1 MGIRK
6 ILSPFVPVI
15 LAGVGLLPF
24 MGLRSPVD
32 AWPTGTT
39 HYFLEFAGVSIIW
52 LVFEVVFVMRRDT
65 NINDLALDCLLQTC
79 VAIAF
84 AAVGG
89 YLAAGGNFFGR
100 NALEWWFAI
109 PMFVAILDAVLSN
122 GFVVKAAQSIT
133 EDAKTGRYSLKET
146 SVASPHKGSA

>member
-1 MGIRK
+1 MGIRH
-6 ILSPFVPVI
+6 IISPFVPAA
-15 LAGVGLLPF
+15 LAGIGSLPF

-32 AWPTGTT
+32 SWPSGNT
-39 HYFLEFAGVSIIW
+39 HYFLEFAGIAIIW
-52 LVFEVVFVMRRDT
+52 LVFEVVFVLRRDT

-84 AAVGG
+84 AAIGG
-89 YLAAGGNFFGR
+89 YLLAGGSLFGR

-122 GFVVKAAQSIT
+122 GFVVKAAQSIA
-133 EDAKTGRYSLKET
+133 EERRGAR
-146 SVASPHKGSA
+146 